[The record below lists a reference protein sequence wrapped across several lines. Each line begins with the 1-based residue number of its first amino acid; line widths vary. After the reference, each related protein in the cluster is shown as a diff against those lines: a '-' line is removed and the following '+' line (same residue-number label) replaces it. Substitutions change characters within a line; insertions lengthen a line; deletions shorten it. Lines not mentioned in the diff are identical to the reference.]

1 MKHLSMLMAMFLIVG
16 CQTTQSA
23 ETETKP
29 EVVKEVKVLP
39 TEKEVPAPKQELTEN
54 PFQSVDIPANQVV
67 TSTKPVMCGRIDTV
81 LSRMESSF
89 GEKPVMVGK
98 APSINGKQVMVTLTY
113 NEKTGSYTFL
123 EQMPMENRLIC
134 IISSGNGEL
143 TFKMLG
149 SSY

>member
-1 MKHLSMLMAMFLIVG
+1 MLMAMFLIVG

-29 EVVKEVKVLP
+29 EVVKEVNVLP
-39 TEKEVPAPKQELTEN
+39 KQKEVKAPKQELTEN
-54 PFQSVDIPANQVV
+54 QFQSVDIPANQVV

-89 GEKPVMVGK
+89 GEKPIMVGK

-134 IISSGNGEL
+134 IISSGNSEL
-143 TFKMLG
+143 TLKMLG

>member
-1 MKHLSMLMAMFLIVG
+1 MAMFLIVG

-29 EVVKEVKVLP
+29 EVVKEVKALP
-39 TEKEVPAPKQELTEN
+39 KEKEVVAPKKELTES
-54 PFQSVDIPANQVV
+54 PFKNVDIPPNQVV
-67 TSTKPVMCGRIDTV
+67 TSRKPVICGRIDTV

-143 TFKMLG
+143 TLKMLG

>member
-39 TEKEVPAPKQELTEN
+39 TEKEVPAPKKELTEN
-54 PFQSVDIPANQVV
+54 PFQSVDIQANQVV
-67 TSTKPVMCGRIDTV
+67 TSNKPVICGRIDTV

-143 TFKMLG
+143 TLKMLG

>member
-1 MKHLSMLMAMFLIVG
+1 MLMAMFLIVG

-89 GEKPVMVGK
+89 GEKPIMVGK

-143 TFKMLG
+143 TLKMLG

>member
-1 MKHLSMLMAMFLIVG
+1 MAMFLIVG

-134 IISSGNGEL
+134 IISSGNSEL
-143 TFKMLG
+143 TLKMLG

>member
-1 MKHLSMLMAMFLIVG
+1 MLMAMFLIVG

-29 EVVKEVKVLP
+29 EVVKEVNVLP
-39 TEKEVPAPKQELTEN
+39 KQKEVTTPKQELTEN

-89 GEKPVMVGK
+89 GEKPIMVGK

-134 IISSGNGEL
+134 IISSGNSEL
-143 TFKMLG
+143 TLKMLG